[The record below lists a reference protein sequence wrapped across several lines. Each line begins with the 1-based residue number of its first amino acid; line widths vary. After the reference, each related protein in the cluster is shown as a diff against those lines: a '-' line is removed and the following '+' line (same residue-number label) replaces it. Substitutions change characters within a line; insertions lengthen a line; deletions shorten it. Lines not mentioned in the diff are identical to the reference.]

1 MINFLDI
8 FAGAGGL
15 SEGFMRVGYSPI
27 CHIEMDAAACNTLR
41 TRAAYHYLLQN
52 GKAEIYKKYLMG
64 EISRDNLYSSVPKE
78 VINSV
83 IQKEISDS
91 TLPGIFK
98 EIEASGKNVDLII
111 GGPPCQ
117 AYSLAGRS
125 RAPNRMVGDKRNYL
139 YTLYAEFLGRYK
151 PRYFVFENVI
161 GLLSARDEDG
171 ELHLSKMRALFRQKG
186 YETEFKV
193 LDSSLYGVLQKRK
206 RVIIIGRRGC
216 ETGFYP
222 EIVASQ
228 NKYTVN
234 DVLRDLPSI
243 HSGEGTYY
251 GVQEQSSPSQ
261 YLIESRIHSENFPIT
276 FHCSRPNNNRDL
288 EIYKLAVESWND
300 NHERLK
306 YPSVPE
312 KLRTHKNSSSFTD
325 RFKVV
330 AGDMPYSQTVVAH
343 ISKDGHYYIHPDKNQ
358 NRSLTPR
365 EAARLQT
372 FPDDYF
378 FESVSGRPSRTL
390 AFKQIG
396 NAVPVVLAEKV
407 AEAMKP
413 LFKEAQGGLV

>member
-15 SEGFMRVGYSPI
+15 SEGFVRAGYSPI

-52 GKAEIYKKYLMG
+52 GKSNIYKKYLIG
-64 EISRDNLYSSVPKE
+64 EISRVELYSSVPKE
-78 VINSV
+78 VIDSV
-83 IQKEISDS
+83 IQEEISDS
-91 TLPGIFK
+91 SLQGIFK
-98 EIEASGKNVDLII
+98 QIEAYGKNVDLII

-125 RAPNRMVGDKRNYL
+125 RDPNRMVGDKRNYL
-139 YTLYAEFLGRYK
+139 YILYAEFLERFK
-151 PRYFVFENVI
+151 PKYFVFENVI
-161 GLLSARDEDG
+161 GLLSAKDEDG
-171 ELHLSKMRALFRQKG
+171 ELHLSKMRSLFKQKG
-186 YETEFKV
+186 YETELRV
-193 LDSSLYGVLQKRK
+193 LDSSQYGVLQKRK
-206 RVIIIGRRGC
+206 RVIIIGKKGN

-222 EIVASQ
+222 EIEINQ
-228 NKYTVN
+228 NKYTVA

-251 GVQEQSSPSQ
+251 GVKERCQPSR
-261 YLIESRIHSENFPIT
+261 YLIDSQIHSEKFPIT
-276 FHCSRPNNNRDL
+276 FHCARPNNSRDL
-288 EIYKLAVESWND
+288 KIYSLAVENWNKK
-300 NHERLK
+300 HTRLK
-306 YPSVPE
+306 YSAVPSE
-312 KLRTHKNSSSFTD
+312 LRTHKNSAAFSD

-378 FESVSGRPSRTL
+378 FESISGKPSRTF
-390 AFKQIG
+390 AYKQIG

-413 LFKEAQGGLV
+413 LFDED

>member
-15 SEGFMRVGYSPI
+15 SEGFVRAGYSPI

-41 TRAAYHYLLQN
+41 TRAAYHYLMQN
-52 GKAEIYKKYLMG
+52 GKSDIYKKYLMG
-64 EISRDNLYSSVPKE
+64 EISRDELYSSVPKE
-78 VINSV
+78 VIDSV
-83 IQKEISDS
+83 IQEEISGS
-91 TLPGIFK
+91 SLPRIFK
-98 EIEASGKNVDLII
+98 QIDASGKNVDLII

-125 RAPNRMVGDKRNYL
+125 RDPNRMVGDKRNYL
-139 YTLYAEFLGRYK
+139 YILYAEFLERFK
-151 PRYFVFENVI
+151 PKYFVFENVI
-161 GLLSARDEDG
+161 GLLSAKDEDG
-171 ELHLSKMRALFRQKG
+171 ELHLSKMRALFKQKG
-186 YETEFKV
+186 YETELRV
-193 LDSSLYGVLQKRK
+193 LDSSQYGVLQKRK
-206 RVIIIGRRGC
+206 RVIIIGKRGNK
-216 ETGFYP
+216 TDFYP
-222 EIVASQ
+222 EIEISE
-228 NKYTVN
+228 NKYTVD

-251 GVQEQSSPSQ
+251 GVKERCQPSR
-261 YLIESRIHSENFPIT
+261 YLIESKIHSEEFPIT
-276 FHCSRPNNNRDL
+276 FHCSRPNNSRDL

-300 NHERLK
+300 NHKRLN
-306 YPSVPE
+306 YQAVPE
-312 KLRTHKNSSSFTD
+312 ELRTHKNSTAFTD

-378 FESVSGRPSRTL
+378 FESITGRPSRTF

-413 LFKEAQGGLV
+413 LFDEA

>member
-15 SEGFMRVGYSPI
+15 SEGFVRAGYSPI
-27 CHIEMDAAACNTLR
+27 CHIEMDHAACNTLR
-41 TRAAYHYLLQN
+41 TRAAYHYLMQN
-52 GKAEIYKKYLMG
+52 GKSDTYKKYLMG
-64 EISRDNLYSSVPKE
+64 EISREELYSSVPKE
-78 VINSV
+78 VIDSV
-83 IQKEISDS
+83 IQEEISDS
-91 TLPGIFK
+91 SLPRIFK
-98 EIEASGKNVDLII
+98 KIDASGKNVDLII

-125 RAPNRMVGDKRNYL
+125 RDPNRMVGDKRNYL
-139 YTLYAEFLGRYK
+139 YILYAEFLEKFK
-151 PRYFVFENVI
+151 PKYFVFENVI
-161 GLLSARDEDG
+161 GLLSAKDEDG
-171 ELHLSKMRALFRQKG
+171 ELHLSKIRALFKQKG
-186 YETEFKV
+186 YETELRV
-193 LDSSLYGVLQKRK
+193 LDSSQYGVLQKRK
-206 RVIIIGRRGC
+206 RVIIIGKRGN

-222 EIVASQ
+222 ELEISH
-228 NKYTVN
+228 NKYTVD

-251 GVQEQSSPSQ
+251 GVKERCQPSR
-261 YLIESRIHSENFPIT
+261 YLIESKIHSEEFPIT
-276 FHCSRPNNNRDL
+276 FHCARPNNSRDL
-288 EIYKLAVESWND
+288 EIYKLAVENWND
-300 NHERLK
+300 NHKRLN
-306 YPSVPE
+306 YQTVPE
-312 KLRTHKNSSSFTD
+312 ELRTHKNSTAFTD

-378 FESVSGRPSRTL
+378 FESISGKPSRTF

-413 LFKEAQGGLV
+413 LFDEA

>member
-15 SEGFMRVGYSPI
+15 SEGFVRAGYSPI

-41 TRAAYHYLLQN
+41 TRAAYHYLMQN
-52 GKAEIYKKYLMG
+52 GKSDIYKKYLMG
-64 EISRDNLYSSVPKE
+64 EISRDELYSSVPKE
-78 VINSV
+78 VIDSV
-83 IQKEISDS
+83 IQEEISGS
-91 TLPGIFK
+91 SLPRIFK
-98 EIEASGKNVDLII
+98 QIDASGKNVDLII

-125 RAPNRMVGDKRNYL
+125 RDPNRMVGDKRNYL
-139 YTLYAEFLGRYK
+139 YILYAEFLERFK
-151 PRYFVFENVI
+151 PKYFVFENVI
-161 GLLSARDEDG
+161 GLLSAKDEDG
-171 ELHLSKMRALFRQKG
+171 ELHLSKMRALFKQKG
-186 YETEFKV
+186 YETELRV
-193 LDSSLYGVLQKRK
+193 LDSSQYGVLQKRK
-206 RVIIIGRRGC
+206 RVIIIGKRGNKTDC
-216 ETGFYP
+216 YP
-222 EIVASQ
+222 EIEISE
-228 NKYTVN
+228 NKYTVD

-251 GVQEQSSPSQ
+251 GVKERCQPSR
-261 YLIESRIHSENFPIT
+261 YLIESKIHSEEFPIT
-276 FHCSRPNNNRDL
+276 FHCSRPNNSRDL

-300 NHERLK
+300 NHKRLN
-306 YPSVPE
+306 YQAVPE
-312 KLRTHKNSSSFTD
+312 ELRTHKNSTAFTD

-378 FESVSGRPSRTL
+378 FESITGRPSRTF

-413 LFKEAQGGLV
+413 LFDEA

>member
-15 SEGFMRVGYSPI
+15 SEGFVRAGYSPI

-52 GKAEIYKKYLMG
+52 GKSNIYKKYLIG
-64 EISRDNLYSSVPKE
+64 EISRVELYSSVPKE
-78 VINSV
+78 VIDSV
-83 IQKEISDS
+83 IQEEISDS
-91 TLPGIFK
+91 SLQGIFK
-98 EIEASGKNVDLII
+98 QIEAYGKNVDLII

-125 RAPNRMVGDKRNYL
+125 RDPNRMVGDKRNYL
-139 YTLYAEFLGRYK
+139 YTLYAEFLERFK
-151 PRYFVFENVI
+151 PKYFVFENVI
-161 GLLSARDEDG
+161 GLLSAKDEDG
-171 ELHLSKMRALFRQKG
+171 ELHLSKMRSLFKQKG
-186 YETEFKV
+186 YETELRV
-193 LDSSLYGVLQKRK
+193 LDSSQYGVLQKRK
-206 RVIIIGRRGC
+206 RVIIIGKKGN

-222 EIVASQ
+222 EIEINQ
-228 NKYTVN
+228 NKYTVA

-251 GVQEQSSPSQ
+251 GVKESCQPSR
-261 YLIESRIHSENFPIT
+261 YLIDSQIHSEKFPIT
-276 FHCSRPNNNRDL
+276 FHCARPNNSRDL
-288 EIYKLAVESWND
+288 KIYSLAVENWD
-300 NHERLK
+300 KNHTRLK
-306 YPSVPE
+306 YSAVPSE
-312 KLRTHKNSSSFTD
+312 LRTHKNSAAFSD

-378 FESVSGRPSRTL
+378 FESISGKPSRTF
-390 AFKQIG
+390 AYKQIG

-413 LFKEAQGGLV
+413 LFDED

>member
-15 SEGFMRVGYSPI
+15 SEGFVRAGYSPI

-52 GKAEIYKKYLMG
+52 GKSNIYKKYLIG
-64 EISRDNLYSSVPKE
+64 EISRVELYSSVPKE
-78 VINSV
+78 VIDSV
-83 IQKEISDS
+83 IQEEISDS
-91 TLPGIFK
+91 SLQGIFK
-98 EIEASGKNVDLII
+98 QIEAYGKNVDLII

-125 RAPNRMVGDKRNYL
+125 RDPNRMVGDKRNYL
-139 YTLYAEFLGRYK
+139 YILYAEFLERFK
-151 PRYFVFENVI
+151 PKYFVFENVI
-161 GLLSARDEDG
+161 GLLSAKDEDG
-171 ELHLSKMRALFRQKG
+171 ELHLSKMRSLFKQKG
-186 YETEFKV
+186 YETELRV
-193 LDSSLYGVLQKRK
+193 LDSSQYGVLQKRK
-206 RVIIIGRRGC
+206 RVIIIGKKGN

-222 EIVASQ
+222 EIEINQ
-228 NKYTVN
+228 NKYTVA

-251 GVQEQSSPSQ
+251 GVKERCQPSR
-261 YLIESRIHSENFPIT
+261 YLIDSQIHSEKFPIT
-276 FHCSRPNNNRDL
+276 FHCARPNNSRDL
-288 EIYKLAVESWND
+288 KIYSLAVENWD
-300 NHERLK
+300 KNHTRLK
-306 YPSVPE
+306 YSAVPSE
-312 KLRTHKNSSSFTD
+312 LRTHKNSAAFSD

-378 FESVSGRPSRTL
+378 FESISGKPSRTF
-390 AFKQIG
+390 AYKQIG

-413 LFKEAQGGLV
+413 LFDED